1 MSDRRTPLEQ
11 NLKVAGKTYTSYGAF
26 VFGVTALILLG
37 LGLFDIG
44 GLGTSQDF
52 ITGGIL
58 MTIIP
63 AIAIFAYAHLTQSY
77 FHQAYV
83 LVFVALAFFLQARF
97 PHVFGGSPNQAAV
110 TTADRIM
117 FFVLLAVA
125 ILFFLF
131 RVMPYLLQWLAL
143 YPAPEAAARL
153 M

>member
-26 VFGVTALILLG
+26 IFALTALILLG
-37 LGLFDIG
+37 LGLFNIG
-44 GLGTSQDF
+44 GLGTSTDF
-52 ITGGIL
+52 TVGGIL
-58 MTIIP
+58 MTVIP
-63 AIAIFAYAHLTQSY
+63 AISIFAYAHLTQSY
-77 FHQAYV
+77 FNQAYV

-97 PHVFGGSPNQAAV
+97 PIFGAGPDAAAV
-110 TTADRIM
+110 VTADRIM
-117 FFVLLAVA
+117 FFVLLFVSV
-125 ILFFLF
+125 LFFFF